1 MSRTY
6 RYQEIQLPQLRSL
19 CVATTA
25 GNFTSAA
32 RELGLSASTVWQP
45 VRALERELKAKL
57 LSRRGR
63 SVVLTEE
70 GRLLLELV
78 EPHVT
83 GLDSLRRFFESR
95 RAGIRQE
102 LGVASG
108 AYLFANHLTEPIRAF
123 RLTHP
128 AIQVTLRIAAWPA
141 RSP

>member
-1 MSRTY
+1 
-6 RYQEIQLPQLRSL
+6 
-19 CVATTA
+19 VAATA

-78 EPHVT
+78 QPHVT